1 METKEIET
9 LTFFDFP
16 IEQFADRSTRWLLE
30 DEENVRGLLEIV
42 AEHLVE
48 RLDFSQLSQINRSF
62 IPDNLREQ
70 ESDIVYSVPFRS
82 ESKTEELLIY
92 ILIEHQSTVDITMGF
107 RVLFYMTQIWD
118 FQRREW
124 ESSGVARSQWRLRP
138 IIPIVFYT
146 GEQRWQTPLTL
157 SAVMDLPDV
166 LSEFVPKFETLLLS
180 VKDTDA
186 VELTR
191 TDHPFGWLLTVV
203 QKEHAE
209 REELRAALL
218 EAVRHIDTLDEEKAH
233 QWRRAIFYLY
243 LLILHRRPS
252 EEHEELKTIVHQQIQ
267 EPSRREEG
275 ETMAQTMAEYLIEEG
290 EKRGERR
297 GIEEGERR
305 GERRGETQAKRE
317 AVLKLLRLRF
327 DTVPE
332 SVTSRI
338 TSIRSLSRL
347 DSLFEK
353 AVTAQRLDDIDW
365 EGDESSNGA
374 DNG

>member
-1 METKEIET
+1 M
-9 LTFFDFP
+9 
-16 IEQFADRSTRWLLE
+16 
-30 DEENVRGLLEIV
+30 
-42 AEHLVE
+42 
-48 RLDFSQLSQINRSF
+48 
-62 IPDNLREQ
+62 
-70 ESDIVYSVPFRS
+70 
-82 ESKTEELLIY
+82 
-92 ILIEHQSTVDITMGF
+92 
-107 RVLFYMTQIWD
+107 
-118 FQRREW
+118 QRRC
-124 ESSGVARSQWRLRP
+124 SPS
-138 IIPIVFYT
+138 
-146 GEQRWQTPLTL
+146 
-157 SAVMDLPDV
+157 
-166 LSEFVPKFETLLLS
+166 
-180 VKDTDA
+180 
-186 VELTR
+186 
-191 TDHPFGWLLTVV
+191 
-203 QKEHAE
+203 
-209 REELRAALL
+209 
-218 EAVRHIDTLDEEKAH
+218 LDEEKAH

-243 LLILHRRPS
+243 PLILHRRPS

-297 GIEEGERR
+297 GIEE

>member
-1 METKEIET
+1 
-9 LTFFDFP
+9 
-16 IEQFADRSTRWLLE
+16 
-30 DEENVRGLLEIV
+30 
-42 AEHLVE
+42 
-48 RLDFSQLSQINRSF
+48 
-62 IPDNLREQ
+62 
-70 ESDIVYSVPFRS
+70 
-82 ESKTEELLIY
+82 
-92 ILIEHQSTVDITMGF
+92 
-107 RVLFYMTQIWD
+107 
-118 FQRREW
+118 
-124 ESSGVARSQWRLRP
+124 
-138 IIPIVFYT
+138 
-146 GEQRWQTPLTL
+146 
-157 SAVMDLPDV
+157 MDLPDV
-166 LSEFVPKFETLLLS
+166 LSEFVPKFETLFLS

-203 QKEHAE
+203 QKEHAD

-218 EAVRHIDTLDEEKAH
+218 EAVRHIDTLDEEKSQ

-252 EEHEELKTIVHQQIQ
+252 EEHEELKTLVHQQIQ
-267 EPSRREEG
+267 ETSRREEG

-290 EKRGERR
+290 ERRGERR
-297 GIEEGERR
+297 GVEEGERR

-332 SVTSRI
+332 FITSRI

-353 AVTAQRLDDIDW
+353 AVIAQTLDDIDF